1 MNWQDLGAALALF
14 LVLEGI
20 LPFVNPQGVRLMLEK
35 LTLLNDSQL
44 RFAGLTSMLI
54 GLVLL
59 YVIKA

>member
-44 RFAGLTSMLI
+44 RFVGLTSMLI

>member
-1 MNWQDLGAALALF
+1 MNWHDLAVALALF

-20 LPFVNPQGVRLMLEK
+20 LPFLNPAGVRRMLVM
-35 LTLLNDSQL
+35 LSTLNDSQL

-54 GLVLL
+54 GIVLL